1 MLLCKNLTLAPRTR
15 CCCSRAWW
23 LKGLGQLWL
32 KINIFETQKQK
43 PSDYKCYLKAKTR
56 LNNKITR
63 KRKKIRKIFFISIL
77 ISRQKIEIPIFIFH
91 SSCNLIQTH
100 THTHTHTHV
109 LNCFFFCFCRS
120 SRRRPPS
127 RPPSSESWPSSRLPC
142 WSGARWECARVCRI
156 QFRPLARFRPW
167 RSPRPLLSSR
177 PPFPLLVEVGRGVSL
192 HLLRR
197 APPDESCRTETWS
210 SPIRLFKKVSS

>member
-1 MLLCKNLTLAPRTR
+1 MIERMKSILNKKSFL
-15 CCCSRAWW
+15 
-23 LKGLGQLWL
+23 
-32 KINIFETQKQK
+32 TQKQK
-43 PSDYKCYLKAKTR
+43 PFDYKCYLKAKTR

-127 RPPSSESWPSSRLPC
+127 RPPSSGSWPSSRPPC
-142 WSGARWECARVCRI
+142 SCGARSECARGCQIR
-156 QFRPLARFRPW
+156 FRPLVRFRPW
-167 RSPRPLLSSR
+167 RSRLPVPLLSHR
-177 PPFPLLVEVGRGVSL
+177 PPFPLLVEVVRGVSL
-192 HLLRR
+192 LRR
-197 APPDESCRTETWS
+197 HLASPEINCRTAT
-210 SPIRLFKKVSS
+210 